1 MLLAASVLAGIGV
14 PHGFSTRAGGVS
26 AGPFE
31 SLNFGNPSGLE
42 TWRRDPPANIAENF
56 RRVLMALGTPDRRVV
71 QVHQVHGAT
80 VHAVRKGEPD
90 HDGPADTHADA
101 IVTDDPGGLVAV
113 RVADCAPVLLAS
125 SDGRV
130 VAAVHAGWRGVVAG
144 VLPAT
149 IGVMGGA
156 FGARD
161 LCAAIGPC
169 IGVERF
175 QVGPE
180 VAREFEGLF
189 GRDERIVRNDPRA
202 AGKHVVSLRAALEAQ
217 ARAGGAG
224 VEAVEQVG
232 GCTASEARYFSH
244 RRDAGVTG
252 RMVAIIGPRG

>member
-1 MLLAASVLAGIGV
+1 MLLAAPGLAGLGV
-14 PHGFSTRAGGVS
+14 PHGFSTRCGGVS
-26 AGPFE
+26 SGPFE
-31 SLNFGNPSGLE
+31 SLNFGNPGGLE
-42 TWRRDPPANIAENF
+42 PARRDPPANIAENF
-56 RRVLMALGTPDRRVV
+56 RRVLAALGTPDRRVV

-80 VHAVRKGEPD
+80 VHPVRSGEPD
-90 HDGPADTHADA
+90 HAGPADTHADA
-101 IVTDDPGGLVAV
+101 IVTDDPTRLVAV

-130 VAAVHAGWRGVVAG
+130 VAAVHAGWRGVVAE

-149 IGVMGGA
+149 IGVMREV

-189 GRDERIVRNDPRA
+189 GRDDRIVRDDPRA
-202 AGKHVVSLRAALEAQ
+202 AGKHLASLRAALERQ
-217 ARAGGAG
+217 ARAAG
-224 VEAVEQVG
+224 VEVVEQVG
-232 GCTASEARYFSH
+232 GCTASEAWYFSH